1 MIVDYNNLQGYGRP
15 EDICSFHSL
24 AEKWKAFGWHV
35 VEVDGH
41 DHKALQYAMTES
53 SHGKPRAV
61 IARTIKGKGV
71 PFMEDELVWHYYI
84 VTEEIREQALE
95 ALR

>member
-1 MIVDYNNLQGYGRP
+1 MTHYSVEDLGITQTLPNLRVFSP
-15 EDICSFHSL
+15 ADPFM
-24 AEKWKAFGWHV
+24 V
-35 VEVDGH
+35 
-41 DHKALQYAMTES
+41 
-53 SHGKPRAV
+53 RAV